1 MAMRKQCSLSVALV
15 LALSGQP
22 WANADGNTVPII
34 SPQGLDSQDS
44 VTQST
49 KPVTSLVSQQTS
61 SRVIHSASTL
71 TSTPPS
77 STSIES
83 PQVPGAVSIKSTPL
97 EMQKAKSWVSEVSRN
112 VRDLQYVDKLAQ
124 IYYAVGYTPLWQD
137 SFVANEF
144 EDQIR
149 ILALAGIEPEFA
161 RRYAML
167 QHFKQGNDWRQYDL
181 LATDTLLSYMSYVE
195 SLPKYGKQWLFG
207 SGLAMPLPLPSEAA
221 IARILSAVETNRL
234 RYFITS
240 LKPLDESYTRMVLA
254 INELQQLESTTW
266 PTFYQRGIIR
276 IGAPLKQPEALIT
289 VLHQLGDLTDY
300 QAESLRASN
309 IRHYNIDLVQG
320 VKSFQQR
327 HGLKVDGVIGP
338 KTRYWL
344 ALSPK
349 QRVRVLAL
357 NTQRVR
363 LWPMNSPSVLI
374 VNIPGYEMNLWLD
387 NKHVMDSRVIVGRP
401 DRRTPLMSSSINS
414 VVFNPYWNVPI
425 SIMQKDILP
434 KAKYDSSY
442 ITRKNFAVIRSWTS
456 SEQIPVSAIDWRNV
470 SVKSFPYR
478 LRQKPGARNALGR
491 YKFNIPNKNAIYL
504 HDTPAKS
511 LFSEDGRAFS
521 SGCVRVEHADD
532 LAMVLLN
539 YSGVSEQRV
548 NTLSSRSSTKTVGLK
563 HKVQVHLIYQ
573 TAWVDDEGLV
583 NFRDDVYL
591 YDKMSYASQTEQ
603 KLTTVYKE

>member
-1 MAMRKQCSLSVALV
+1 MAMRKQCSLSVALL
-15 LALSGQP
+15 LALSGPQ
-22 WANADGNTVPII
+22 WAIADDNAVPI
-34 SPQGLDSQDS
+34 
-44 VTQST
+44 
-49 KPVTSLVSQQTS
+49 
-61 SRVIHSASTL
+61 L
-71 TSTPPS
+71 TSQGAITQDIQPAD
-77 STSIES
+77 STSTTSTVTTSKNTWQPPADS
-83 PQVPGAVSIKSTPL
+83 PQVPGAVSLKSAPL
-97 EMQKAKSWVSEVSRN
+97 EMQKAKSWVSDVAGN
-112 VRDLQYVDKLAQ
+112 VLDLQYVDKLAQ

-144 EDQIR
+144 ESQIR
-149 ILALAGIEPEFA
+149 VLALAGIDPEFS
-161 RRYAML
+161 RRYGML

-195 SLPKYGKQWLFG
+195 GLPQYGKQWLFG

-221 IARILSAVETNRL
+221 IARILNAVETNRL
-234 RYFITS
+234 RYFVTS

-254 INELQQLESTTW
+254 INELQQLESAAW

-276 IGAPLKQPEALIT
+276 LGAPLKQPEALIT

-309 IRHYNIDLVQG
+309 IRHYNVDLVQA
-320 VKSFQQR
+320 VKSFQHR

-363 LWPMNSPSVLI
+363 LWPMDVSSVLI

-387 NKHVMDSRVIVGRP
+387 NKHIMDSRVIVGRP

-414 VVFNPYWNVPI
+414 IVFNPYWNVPI

-456 SEQIPVSAIDWRNV
+456 SEQIPVSAIDWNNV

-511 LFSEDGRAFS
+511 LFNEDGRAFS

-532 LAMVLLN
+532 LAMILLN

-563 HKVQVHLIYQ
+563 NKIQVHLIYQ

-603 KLTTVYKE
+603 KLTTVYKD